1 VTQEATALEVLIR
14 NMPKAELH
22 VHVEGTLEP
31 ELMFAL
37 AQRNSVELPYRT
49 VEEARAAYS
58 FGSLQSF
65 LDLYYR
71 GAAVLQEERDFYELT
86 QAYLE
91 RANGQR
97 VRHVELFFDPQTHT
111 TRGVPFAVVVGG
123 IRRALDEAEERWGMT
138 SRLIMCF
145 LRDLGPE
152 AAAATW
158 EEALPH
164 IADLAGVGLDSAE
177 VGYPPGPFEQV
188 FLRAR
193 EQGLFAV
200 AHAGEEGP
208 PDFVRQALDQ
218 LGARRIDHGV
228 RALEDSELVERL
240 VREGVPPTV
249 CPLSNVK
256 LGVVSS
262 LREHPLRRMLELGL
276 AVTVN
281 SDDPAYFGGYLTENF
296 LAARRALDLTREQ
309 ILTLARNSYAAAV
322 IDRSRRRRLEEE
334 LQAAASEL

>member
-1 VTQEATALEVLIR
+1 VTQETIALEALIR
-14 NMPKAELH
+14 ILPKAELH

-65 LDLYYR
+65 LDLYYQ
-71 GAAVLQEERDFYELT
+71 GAAVLREERDFYALT
-86 QAYLE
+86 QSYLVH
-91 RANGQR
+91 ANEQR

-111 TRGVPFAVVVGG
+111 ARGVPFAVVVRG

-152 AAAATW
+152 AAAATL
-158 EEALPH
+158 EEALPLTVG
-164 IADLAGVGLDSAE
+164 LAGVGLDSAE
-177 VGYPPGPFEQV
+177 VGHPPGAFEQV

-193 EQGLFAV
+193 EHGLFGV

-208 PDFVRQALDQ
+208 PEFVRQALDQ
-218 LGARRIDHGV
+218 LRARRIDHGV
-228 RALEDSELVERL
+228 RALEDPKLVERL
-240 VREGVPPTV
+240 VRERVPLTV
-249 CPLSNVK
+249 CPLSNVE

-262 LREHPLRRMLELGL
+262 LQEHPLRRMLELGL

-281 SDDPAYFGGYLTENF
+281 SDDPAYFGGYITENF
-296 LAARRALDLTREQ
+296 LAAQRALDLTREQ
-309 ILTLARNSYAAAV
+309 ILTLARNSYAAAFV
-322 IDRSRRRRLEEE
+322 DKARRRQLEEE
-334 LQAAASEL
+334 LQAVASEF